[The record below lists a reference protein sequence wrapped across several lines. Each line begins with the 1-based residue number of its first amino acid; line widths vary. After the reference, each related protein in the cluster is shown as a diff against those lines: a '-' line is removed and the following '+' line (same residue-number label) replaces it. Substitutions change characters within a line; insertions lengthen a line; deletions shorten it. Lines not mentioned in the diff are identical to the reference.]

1 MQKSFVIALSLF
13 SIASFA
19 QQTKPSP
26 AQALADAPI
35 ATAEL
40 KAPDKPDTAPKATT
54 TVTSALPVGTA
65 IRMKLETPLYT
76 SSTKEGDTF
85 SGRILEDVKL
95 NNKVVLPVGAS
106 LQGHVVRVTDP
117 RRIEGKPMIQLRPEF
132 VTLPNG
138 QKFAVSAAVVD
149 TKDINGTSVDDEGRI
164 KGPGHGDHDALEV
177 GAGTGAGAVI
187 GALAG
192 GAKGSLIGAG
202 IGAVGTI
209 AHWLSKRNYA
219 YIPAGSELIFELSR
233 PMQVST
239 TAQGS

>member
-1 MQKSFVIALSLF
+1 MQKYFVIALSLF
-13 SIASFA
+13 SLGAFA
-19 QQTKPSP
+19 QQSKPSP
-26 AQALADAPI
+26 MQALADAPI

-40 KAPDKPDTAPKATT
+40 KVPDTPDTAPKAT

-76 SSTKEGDTF
+76 SSTREGDTF
-85 SGRILEDVKL
+85 SGRVLEDVKL

-117 RRIEGKPMIQLRPEF
+117 RRIKGKPMIQLRPEF

-187 GALAG
+187 GALADG
-192 GAKGSLIGAG
+192 VKGSLIGAG
-202 IGAVGTI
+202 IGAAGTVV
-209 AHWLSKRNYA
+209 HWLSKHNYA